1 MNQTHPP
8 LPSTEEDK
16 IRALFQEKGAIL
28 QGHFYRLSGRHTD
41 WYVQCARLFENHRTG
56 ELVGRALADKCRD
69 FAPEVVLSAAIGGV
83 LPGYEVAR
91 ALGLNLFYCEK
102 RDGALILRRGFTL
115 RPGARVLIVED
126 EISTGQSI
134 REMMEIVHALDGVVA
149 GVGCLVDK
157 SGGTAPLNVPLV
169 SLITLNAAHYRA
181 DVCPMCQKEQ
191 PLQNL
196 R

>member
-41 WYVQCARLFENHRTG
+41 WYVQCARLFETIDRRAG
-56 ELVGRALADKCRD
+56 GRALADKCRD

-83 LPGYEVAR
+83 PPGYEVAR
-91 ALGLNLFYCEK
+91 ALGLNPFYCEK

-115 RPGARVLIVED
+115 RPGARVRL
-126 EISTGQSI
+126 
-134 REMMEIVHALDGVVA
+134 
-149 GVGCLVDK
+149 
-157 SGGTAPLNVPLV
+157 
-169 SLITLNAAHYRA
+169 
-181 DVCPMCQKEQ
+181 
-191 PLQNL
+191 
-196 R
+196 